1 MLSGLEDLKL
11 GPSDSELRYTSFL
24 RWVFGLGC
32 MVVIILA
39 LLPPD
44 YLPAVESP
52 FSWRDKALHVA
63 AFAGLCLIGSWA
75 YLRRS
80 YSLMLG
86 LLVLGGAIEIA
97 QFATGWRHMDFW
109 DFVANAVGIM
119 IGRIAF
125 HILRKKA

>member
-1 MLSGLEDLKL
+1 MKLE
-11 GPSDSELRYTSFL
+11 SRYTSIL
-24 RWVFGLGC
+24 RWVFWLAC
-32 MVVIILA
+32 VVLIILA

-44 YLPAVESP
+44 YLPPVEP
-52 FSWRDKALHVA
+52 HFSWGDKALHAA

-86 LLVLGGAIEIA
+86 LLVLGGGIEIA
-97 QFATGWRHMDFW
+97 QFATGWRHMSFG

-119 IGRIAF
+119 IGRVAF
-125 HILRKKA
+125 HLMQKRKPKLN